1 VLVQL
6 LIESPT
12 VKVLEAPND
21 DGSTKESVRLLVTE
35 ELSGLVVLTDDTDL
49 NDLCEWCFLDD

>member
-1 VLVQL
+1 MLVQL

-35 ELSGLVVLTDDTDL
+35 ELSGLVVLIDETDL